1 MGCLMI
7 SSLKSSRVRAKVAG
21 YVLSVCGGLV
31 GVPVVVMAASQGF
44 SDSTGHPEPSG
55 VHQSAQYVHHGKTI
69 LGGRRLPQAS
79 LQAAASSQVA
89 QDTVTVTLSAQ
100 INDISQQA
108 VNAQL
113 SKALDTAVATAKK
126 QDAVDV
132 YSGNF
137 RVWPFT
143 DEDGKV
149 TRWQGRAELILESK
163 DFTAASELAARLGGL
178 AITNI
183 VFSVS
188 PERRAKAEEALLEEA
203 SLAFRR
209 RAQALAAAFGFQSY
223 SIKEVNLGGAGVEY
237 APAPRMMAMAADKA
251 SVPLEG
257 NTETVTVSVQGTIF
271 LQRENK

>member
-1 MGCLMI
+1 MI
-7 SSLKSSRVRAKVAG
+7 SSGKNIRARAKLAG
-21 YVLSVCGGLV
+21 CVLSVFVGLA
-31 GVPVVVMAASQGF
+31 GAPVAVMAASHG
-44 SDSTGHPEPSG
+44 SGPMGHPESSG
-55 VHQSAQYVHHGKTI
+55 GHHGAHYGHHAKTMR
-69 LGGRRLPQAS
+69 GMRLPQAS

-100 INDISQQA
+100 MNDVSQQV

-113 SKALDTAVATAKK
+113 SKALDTAVASAKK
-126 QDAVDV
+126 QDAVKV

-163 DFTAASELAARLGGL
+163 DFPAASELAASLGDQL
-178 AITNI
+178 SITNI
-183 VFSVS
+183 AFSVS
-188 PERRAKAEEALLEEA
+188 PESRAKAEEALLEEA
-203 SLAFRR
+203 ASAFRK
-209 RAQALAAAFGFQSY
+209 RADAFAVAFGFQSY
-223 SIKEVNLGGAGVEY
+223 SIKELNLGGAGVEY

-257 NTETVTVSVQGTIF
+257 NTETVTVSVQGTIY